1 MKTIQDYQ
9 GKILFK
15 HTHYNFSMDLD
26 EHTATV
32 WDDELEIPMVHWC
45 ERDTTPD
52 ATPEVWQK
60 YFQHTYTKTV
70 DQFTGEEECNAIKIE
85 KGKELRVIRGRKYPK
100 GLTGLC
106 FWAGTSKYGYRT
118 TYRAG
123 MTLKDG
129 ETVWIDQYNVEVVD
143 PKEVN
148 PEEVK
153 TRALEDTIRYA
164 QRLGKEFAY

>member
-15 HTHYNFSMDLD
+15 HIHYNFSMDLD

-32 WDDELEIPMVHWC
+32 WDDERGIPMIHWC
-45 ERDTTPD
+45 KQDTIAD
-52 ATPEVWQK
+52 ATPEVWEQ
-60 YFQHTYTKTV
+60 YFQYTYKTMIN
-70 DQFTGEEECNAIKIE
+70 QITGEQECKAIKIE
-85 KGKELRVIRGRKYPK
+85 KGKELRVIRGRKYAH

-106 FWAGTSKYGYRT
+106 FWAGESRYGYRT

-129 ETVWIDQYNVEVVD
+129 ETIWIDQYNVEVMDPKKVD
-143 PKEVN
+143 PG
-148 PEEVK
+148 EVK
-153 TRALEDTIRYA
+153 NLALQQVKQFA
-164 QRLGKEFAY
+164 QRLGLAFAC